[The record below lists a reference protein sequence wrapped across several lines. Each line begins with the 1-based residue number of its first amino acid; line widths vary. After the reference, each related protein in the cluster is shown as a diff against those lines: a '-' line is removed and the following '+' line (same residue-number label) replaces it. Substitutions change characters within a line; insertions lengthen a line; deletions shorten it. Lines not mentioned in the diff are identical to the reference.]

1 MLELAAAT
9 AWSVAVAVAPLLLLF
24 LVFQVLFLG
33 LPVKEVSRILV
44 GTLVA
49 GAGLFLFLLGVS
61 IAFLP
66 FGKLIGE
73 AVATLP
79 SSWMV
84 ASFGAVLG
92 FVTAWGEPA
101 VRVLANEVEEAS
113 GGAIRGSMVLLAI
126 CVGVAASVAA
136 GMLRIIHGIPL
147 LWFVLPGYGLALA
160 ALWLSDRDFV
170 AIAFDSGGVATGPLA
185 NSSAGPGP
193 RCVVGDRGPG
203 SARAGAGTGGTDRAC
218 AGAFRDD
225 AWRADPLEGAP
236 QEIVKMSDE
245 TYSLI
250 VTIVRKGWG
259 STVLEASVSAGARGG
274 TVLLGRGAGV
284 NEREKIFGVSIEPE
298 KEILLT
304 VVRADRADAI
314 LAEIERAA
322 GLEEVGHGIAFVVP
336 VDKLVGVAHFMRLLQ
351 NGNDAGE

>member
-79 SSWMV
+79 SSWMA

-185 NSSAGPGP
+185 NSFLLALALGASSASAGQ
-193 RCVVGDRGPG
+193 
-203 SARAGAGTGGTDRAC
+203 
-218 AGAFRDD
+218 
-225 AWRADPLEGAP
+225 DPLVQGLGLVALIALAP
-236 QEIVKMSDE
+236 VLSVM
-245 TYSLI
+245 TLGVLI
-250 VTIVRKGWG
+250 RWQ
-259 STVLEASVSAGARGG
+259 ARP
-274 TVLLGRGAGV
+274 R
-284 NEREKIFGVSIEPE
+284 RP
-298 KEILLT
+298 
-304 VVRADRADAI
+304 
-314 LAEIERAA
+314 
-322 GLEEVGHGIAFVVP
+322 
-336 VDKLVGVAHFMRLLQ
+336 
-351 NGNDAGE
+351 

>member
-1 MLELAAAT
+1 
-9 AWSVAVAVAPLLLLF
+9 
-24 LVFQVLFLG
+24 
-33 LPVKEVSRILV
+33 
-44 GTLVA
+44 
-49 GAGLFLFLLGVS
+49 
-61 IAFLP
+61 
-66 FGKLIGE
+66 
-73 AVATLP
+73 
-79 SSWMV
+79 
-84 ASFGAVLG
+84 
-92 FVTAWGEPA
+92 
-101 VRVLANEVEEAS
+101 
-113 GGAIRGSMVLLAI
+113 
-126 CVGVAASVAA
+126 
-136 GMLRIIHGIPL
+136 
-147 LWFVLPGYGLALA
+147 
-160 ALWLSDRDFV
+160 
-170 AIAFDSGGVATGPLA
+170 
-185 NSSAGPGP
+185 
-193 RCVVGDRGPG
+193 
-203 SARAGAGTGGTDRAC
+203 
-218 AGAFRDD
+218 
-225 AWRADPLEGAP
+225 
-236 QEIVKMSDE
+236 MSDE